1 MFWVATMKGQGL
13 SGRTGIKGATQRGVG
28 DEILKSWVPSS
39 EMLGLSEGA
48 MTGLTC
54 LA

>member
-1 MFWVATMKGQGL
+1 MKKGQGL
-13 SGRTGIKGATQRGVG
+13 LGRKGIKGATQLGVG
-28 DEILKSWVPSS
+28 DEILKSWVLLS
-39 EMLGLSEGA
+39 EMPGLSEGA